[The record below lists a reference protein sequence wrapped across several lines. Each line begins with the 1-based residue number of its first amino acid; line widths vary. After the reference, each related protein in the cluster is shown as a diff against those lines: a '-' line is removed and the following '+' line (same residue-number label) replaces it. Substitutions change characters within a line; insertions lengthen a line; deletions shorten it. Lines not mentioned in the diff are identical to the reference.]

1 MAIPIGTKFHGVA
14 PDVETENLGSKQ
26 ANAQRNVYTFPTDFN
41 LPLAFAGTMVNVGG
55 LVTNVGPLGGD
66 SADFGAEKASAG
78 DHVGFVIATVDM
90 EVLSVGW
97 QWASKVE
104 IADAA
109 GGGGGKSLSFK
120 LSVADLG
127 NNMTDPTNWTDYT
140 LNTIVLA
147 DPSASQFPGFIE
159 IPENT
164 ISVNKNQAIA
174 FTAIPNQQFNNAF
187 EEANV
192 VLTLKQV

>member
-26 ANAQRNVYTFPTDFN
+26 ANSQRNVYTFPADFS

-90 EVLSVGW
+90 EVMSVGW

-104 IADAA
+104 IGDAA
-109 GGGGGKSLSFK
+109 GATPKTLSFK
-120 LSVADLG
+120 LSVGDLG
-127 NNMTDPTNWTDYT
+127 KNMTDPSNWTDYE
-140 LNTIVLA
+140 LNTLVQTNGIE
-147 DPSASQFPGFIE
+147 FPGFIE
-159 IPENT
+159 TPNST
-164 ISVNKNQAIA
+164 ISVNKGQAIA
-174 FTAIPNQQFNNAF
+174 FTCITSQQFSNAF

-192 VLTLKQV
+192 VLTMKQV